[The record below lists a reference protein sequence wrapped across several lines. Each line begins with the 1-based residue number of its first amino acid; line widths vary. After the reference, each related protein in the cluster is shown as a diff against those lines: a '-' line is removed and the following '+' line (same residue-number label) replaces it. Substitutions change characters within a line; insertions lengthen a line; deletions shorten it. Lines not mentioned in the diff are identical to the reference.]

1 MHTRGVKHILY
12 TMQAESPTVSGH
24 HPSVHSLLLNA
35 VHHVRR
41 RLKQGARAFVVRV
54 QDTGVDA
61 TDNACV
67 TENHIS
73 APMVA
78 LIKEYKDV
86 FSPINSL
93 PPMRDNGHT
102 IPTESGTTP
111 PSRPMFRLSPK
122 ELEEVEGPSEKSGL
136 LFQPH
141 CFNQAWLIA
150 D

>member
-1 MHTRGVKHILY
+1 
-12 TMQAESPTVSGH
+12 
-24 HPSVHSLLLNA
+24 
-35 VHHVRR
+35 
-41 RLKQGARAFVVRV
+41 VVRV

-78 LIKEYKDV
+78 LINEYKDV

-111 PSRPMFRLSPK
+111 PFRPMFRLSPK
-122 ELEEVEGPSEKSGL
+122 ELEELRVKSRNFSNMDSL
-136 LFQPH
+136 S
-141 CFNQAWLIA
+141 QAHHPTAHPCSLKA
-150 D
+150 KRTDPCGCA

>member
-1 MHTRGVKHILY
+1 
-12 TMQAESPTVSGH
+12 MQAESPTVSG

-35 VHHVRR
+35 VHVRC

-78 LIKEYKDV
+78 LINEYKDV

-93 PPMRDNGHT
+93 PPMRDNEHT

-111 PSRPMFRLSPK
+111 PFRPMFSPK
-122 ELEEVEGPSEKSGL
+122 ELEEVES
-136 LFQPH
+136 QV
-141 CFNQAWLIA
+141 
-150 D
+150 